1 MIEQI
6 GNDRPNYD
14 FLIDGVV
21 IKVNDFELR
30 EQLGYTDK
38 FPRWAVAYKF
48 DAEQVITTLKDV
60 TWQVGRT
67 GKLTPIANLQ
77 AVELCGATIK
87 RATLNNIGDITRKK
101 VKVGGLVFLR
111 RSNDVIPEVLGAA
124 DDNGTDIVIPQVCPS
139 CGGRLEQVGAHI
151 FCTNS
156 NNCRPQIVQRIS
168 HYTSKNACDIEGI
181 SDKTVELLVD
191 NLGVTSVADL
201 YSLTMEQLLSLEGFK
216 QKKAQNVLSALE
228 KSLDVSLER
237 FIFALGLDNVGSVT
251 AKDLAARYGS
261 IEALSKA
268 NVQDLV
274 QIEGIGD
281 IVAEGIVQY
290 FSEQQNLEIIERL
303 KQIGINPVYE
313 KPAQTGVFSGKK
325 VVLTGSLQSF
335 TRSKA
340 GEIIVSLGGELASS
354 VSKSVNLVIAGEEA
368 GSKLQKAQKLGITI
382 IDEQQFLDLINQ

>member
-1 MIEQI
+1 M
-6 GNDRPNYD
+6 
-14 FLIDGVV
+14 
-21 IKVNDFELR
+21 
-30 EQLGYTDK
+30 
-38 FPRWAVAYKF
+38 
-48 DAEQVITTLKDV
+48 
-60 TWQVGRT
+60 
-67 GKLTPIANLQ
+67 
-77 AVELCGATIK
+77 
-87 RATLNNIGDITRKK
+87 
-101 VKVGGLVFLR
+101 
-111 RSNDVIPEVLGAA
+111 
-124 DDNGTDIVIPQVCPS
+124 
-139 CGGRLEQVGAHI
+139 
-151 FCTNS
+151 
-156 NNCRPQIVQRIS
+156 
-168 HYTSKNACDIEGI
+168 
-181 SDKTVELLVD
+181 
-191 NLGVTSVADL
+191 
-201 YSLTMEQLLSLEGFK
+201 
-216 QKKAQNVLSALE
+216 E

-268 NVQDLV
+268 TLQDLV

-313 KPAQTGVFSGKK
+313 KKAQTGVFSGKK

-354 VSKSVNLVIAGEEA
+354 VSQSVNLVIAGEEA